1 MANHDP
7 KNVQIF
13 TSGPLRLVL
22 VKKDPVPAKAAPSRD
37 SWTLLLATAPVR
49 VCTGEDHEEGVV
61 PRGSLALLLPGF
73 GHTLKRHVADQ
84 GFGFTA
90 LQLDGPFPEPLVS
103 ILQHPPRKW
112 QEQSFASLRSQS
124 LKQLFGIFTQELS
137 HPDGVQLMTRELFLI
152 LLGAELARLT
162 EKEDRGRFPYRLS
175 RSTLQLV
182 LDHMEAHLGSKN
194 SVPDLA
200 KLARCTPDHF
210 IRLFREATSTTPHQY
225 LIERRLQRAVQLLSD
240 GERPSDVATGLGFY
254 DASAF
259 TRAFKRRFGVPPS
272 KYAQEAYDR
281 QFSKKNG

>member
-1 MANHDP
+1 MSNHDP
-7 KNVQIF
+7 KNLQTH
-13 TSGPLRLVL
+13 TSGPLRMVV

-37 SWTLLLATAPVR
+37 SWTLLMATAPVR
-49 VCTGEDHEEGVV
+49 ICTGEDHEEGIV

-73 GHTLKRHVADQ
+73 GHSLKRHQ
-84 GFGFTA
+84 PEEPFGFTA
-90 LQLDGPFPEPLVS
+90 LQLDGPFPEPLLS

-124 LKQLFGIFTQELS
+124 LKQLFSIFSQELE
-137 HPDGVQLMTRELFLI
+137 HADGVQLMTRELFLI

-225 LIERRLQRAVQLLSD
+225 LIERRLQRAVQMLSD
-240 GERPSDVATGLGFY
+240 GERPSDVATSLGFY

-281 QFSKKNG
+281 LFKKS